1 MTSEAVKPVMDMLLR
16 KRPDWSRRLP
26 RPLTIPG
33 IMTLTTLADV
43 RTLIKRY
50 FPTRC
55 RDRTIPRYV
64 ADRLAEAAC
73 GDDAASVTAVSLMI
87 ILALERVPCRPTRH

>member
-1 MTSEAVKPVMDMLLR
+1 MLLR

-33 IMTLTTLADV
+33 IMTLATLADV
-43 RTLIKRY
+43 RMLIKKY

-64 ADRLAEAAC
+64 ADRLAEAAR
-73 GDDAASVTAVSLMI
+73 GDDAASVTVSLMI
-87 ILALERVPCRPTRH
+87 ILALESVPCRPTRH

>member
-1 MTSEAVKPVMDMLLR
+1 MLLR
-16 KRPDWSRRLP
+16 KRSDWSRRLP

-33 IMTLTTLADV
+33 IMTLATLADV
-43 RTLIKRY
+43 RTLIKKY
-50 FPTRC
+50 FPTRR

-64 ADRLAEAAC
+64 ADRLAEAAR
-73 GDDAASVTAVSLMI
+73 DDNTANATVSLTI

>member
-1 MTSEAVKPVMDMLLR
+1 MLLR

-33 IMTLTTLADV
+33 IMTLATLADL
-43 RTLIKRY
+43 RTLIKKY
-50 FPTRC
+50 FPTGR
-55 RDRTIPRYV
+55 RGRTIPRYV
-64 ADRLAEAAC
+64 ADRLAEAAR
-73 GDDAASVTAVSLMI
+73 DDDMTSATVPLMI